1 MKREPVLVIM
11 SVLAGLQVFVGGA
24 AFTELVS
31 VRVAGLLALTVAA
44 LQVGLQFYVRGQVVP
59 TAKGEKAAPAEAV
72 AAEPAPETP

>member
-1 MKREPVLVIM
+1 MKREPVLIVM

-44 LQVGLQFYVRGQVVP
+44 LQVGFQFYVRGKVTPLEKMV
-59 TAKGEKAAPAEAV
+59 AGEPAPAEEKA
-72 AAEPAPETP
+72 